1 MPVRRLLAL
10 LLLLPFTA
18 AAQVNECAET
28 FSECKEDCSLEHSSI
43 RPDAPKKLNKCIK
56 KCQKKFTTCE
66 ERELETKN
74 NSLEAG
80 SLDKSPVSGDVD
92 EHGMPTRTTVTKSKS
107 TDDEDRRPSPGD
119 DLRDDRPAPAPVEEA
134 PKKTKK
140 AKASE
145 DSESRPPRE
154 EVRESELPKSS
165 RTELKVVDEKKAE
178 PPAPVATKKSDPEPV
193 ASKNTGSEP
202 IVMTPKAESKKPV
215 EEDLRDDRPR
225 TTEPPPKKTE
235 KKKDDLPPAPV
246 KPKEEDHDDL
256 RNY

>member
-134 PKKTKK
+134 PKKTTKK
-140 AKASE
+140 AKAE

-165 RTELKVVDEKKAE
+165 RTELKVVDEKKKE

-193 ASKNTGSEP
+193 ASKKTESEP

-225 TTEPPPKKTE
+225 ATEPPPKKTE

>member
-10 LLLLPFTA
+10 LVLLPFAA

-28 FSECKEDCSLEHSSI
+28 LSECKEDCSLEHSSI
-43 RPDAPKKLNKCIK
+43 RADAPKKLNKCLK

-74 NSLEAG
+74 NALDNG

-92 EHGMPTRTTVTKSKS
+92 EHGMPTRTAVTKSKS
-107 TDDEDRRPSPGD
+107 TDDEERRPSPGD

-145 DSESRPPRE
+145 ESESRPPRE
-154 EVRESELPKSS
+154 EVRDSELPKSS
-165 RTELKVVDEKKAE
+165 RTELKVVDEKKKE
-178 PPAPVATKKSDPEPV
+178 PPAPVVSKKSEPEPV
-193 ASKNTGSEP
+193 AAKKTDDA

-225 TTEPPPKKTE
+225 ASEPPAKKTE
-235 KKKDDLPPAPV
+235 KKKDDLPPAPA